1 LFASSMLQRFNERYS
16 ADQRITKLK
25 SIDEAVD
32 RMNELVEQSLSLGR
46 AEVSA
51 PKLEPVDVR
60 TFVTRVA
67 DEVRSATLQR
77 SPVKLELAEPLPR
90 IQTDP
95 MLLRT
100 ILSNLLDNAVK
111 YSPAGEA
118 VLLHVETRDEQLIIT
133 VRDHGPGL
141 REEDMPKLFT
151 SFYRGGNTSHISGT
165 GLGLAIVK
173 RCATALGG
181 DVSARNANDGGAEF
195 IVMLPPLPNSNLQSE
210 I

>member
-1 LFASSMLQRFNERYS
+1 MWKKAKRTRRKAGKLCLWDADALFQLLNTQIRLFDALA
-16 ADQRITKLK
+16 ADLALCHHL
-25 SIDEAVD
+25 SDGVD
-32 RMNELVEQSLSLGR
+32 
-46 AEVSA
+46 
-51 PKLEPVDVR
+51 
-60 TFVTRVA
+60 
-67 DEVRSATLQR
+67 
-77 SPVKLELAEPLPR
+77 
-90 IQTDP
+90 
-95 MLLRT
+95 
-100 ILSNLLDNAVK
+100 NLLDNAVK